1 MLKTHYIIQFFILS
15 SLLAFTTGHGQNI
28 RQTNPET
35 IRLTTD
41 RSLYLSGE
49 TLFFSAAY
57 FINPNQPESL
67 SKVMY
72 IELFDVEGKTVAAAK
87 FEIINNLCQGQ
98 LIIPSQSKSGYYIM
112 RAYTRFQ
119 QNFPESQIAS
129 VVVTIINPEHPLPP
143 VSYNKSTN
151 PLVYFSLSES
161 VFGFQI
167 QQPVLNQVQS
177 IFFLCDTTLIDKPTA
192 LYGNGLGYFKIDYCK
207 TKKIQLGTVLSSGDT
222 LWGKLLNPEN
232 IDINS
237 KKLTSILPVDTGTNA
252 QTETNFFVKGLFKQ
266 HETIDV
272 ELPEAFIGSS
282 EFVCVSVSIAG
293 TSEYVNVD
301 LPDYLIDNPRYLVDY
316 PLVFGKNH
324 AGFRFQKELLTS
336 FKQLDVK
343 ANGLPT
349 RNYPTAP
356 TAPEITGLT
365 LSGKITESGS
375 QKPLKDEVVYCAL
388 LSEPYQFHA
397 TKTDE
402 TGSFIFPLYLVEGL
416 KNLYL
421 STTPNTEN
429 SSIISVNKG
438 YLQSPPEWNNSPFIV
453 DTNKKPLLKR
463 MNLNKQIASVY
474 NLKPYSFLKIKELNL
489 HVFGNF
495 QRQTRLSDFVQM
507 ATTRETI
514 NELVPFV
521 RVRKK
526 DGHFKIVVLD
536 EVTNIEYDNPL
547 VLVDGIPFHNIDAIM
562 ALQPT
567 EIKAFQ
573 VISRVF
579 AHGQMQYNGIVSILT
594 TGGDFASLPMPSGGV
609 FIEYETLNRPAIF
622 SDSAFY
628 IATAIPDFLNTTY
641 WKTYKSNQM
650 DSTFKLIA
658 PDVPGDYDLTITSFG
673 RDKKSV
679 LYQKITVQKRL
690 QDK

>member
-1 MLKTHYIIQFFILS
+1 MLKIHYIIQFFILS
-15 SLLAFTTGHGQNI
+15 SLLAFATGHAQNTW
-28 RQTNPET
+28 QTNPET

-72 IELFDVEGKTVAAAK
+72 VELFDVEGKTAAAAK

-98 LIIPSQSKSGYYIM
+98 LIIPSQSKSGYYIL
-112 RAYTRFQ
+112 RVYTRFQ
-119 QNFPESQIAS
+119 QNFPENQIAS

-143 VSYNKSTN
+143 VSDNKPTN
-151 PLVYFSLSES
+151 PLVYFSLSET

-167 QQPVLNQVQS
+167 QQPVHSQVQS
-177 IFFLCDTTLIDKPTA
+177 VFILCDTTLISKPAA
-192 LYGNGLGYFKIDYCK
+192 LFENGLGYFKTDYCK
-207 TKKIQLGTVLSSGDT
+207 ADGYRLGTVLSSGDT
-222 LWGKLLNPEN
+222 LWGKLLNREN
-232 IDINS
+232 IDLNS
-237 KKLTSILPVDTGTNA
+237 KRPTSILTAGTGTKA
-252 QTETNFFVKGLFKQ
+252 QTVTRFVGKELFTQ
-266 HETIDV
+266 HETIEV
-272 ELPEAFIGSS
+272 ELPEAFLELSD
-282 EFVCVSVSIAG
+282 FVCVSVSVAG
-293 TSEYVNVD
+293 ASEYGNESI
-301 LPDYLIDNPRYLVDY
+301 PDYLIDNPQYLVDY
-316 PLVFGKNH
+316 PEVFGRNSE
-324 AGFRFQKELLTS
+324 GFSVQKELLAALMLQDGT
-336 FKQLDVK
+336 
-343 ANGLPT
+343 ATGLPPA
-349 RNYPTAP
+349 NFPTTLA
-356 TAPEITGLT
+356 APEIAGLT
-365 LSGKITESGS
+365 LSGKLTESGS

-402 TGSFIFPLYLVEGL
+402 TGSFVFPLYLVEGL

-421 STTPNTEN
+421 STTPNMEN

-453 DTNKKPLLKR
+453 DTTKKQLLHR

-474 NLKPYSFLKIKELNL
+474 NLRPYSFLKTKELNL
-489 HVFGNF
+489 PVFGNF

-547 VLVDGIPFHNIDAIM
+547 VLVDGIPYHDIDAIM

-628 IATAIPDFLNTTY
+628 NTSEIPDFLNTTY

-650 DSTFKLIA
+650 DSTFTLIA
-658 PDVPGDYDLTITSFG
+658 PDVPGDYDLTITSLG

-679 LYQKITVQKRL
+679 LYKKITVQKRL

>member
-1 MLKTHYIIQFFILS
+1 MLKIHYIIQFFILS
-15 SLLAFTTGHGQNI
+15 SLLAFATGHAQNTW
-28 RQTNPET
+28 QTNPET

-72 IELFDVEGKTVAAAK
+72 VELFDVEGKTVAASK

-119 QNFPESQIAS
+119 QNFPESQMAR

-151 PLVYFSLSES
+151 PLVYFSLSETLL
-161 VFGFQI
+161 GFQI
-167 QQPVLNQVQS
+167 QQPVLSQAQS
-177 IFFLCDTTLIDKPTA
+177 VFILCDTTLISKPAA
-192 LYGNGLGYFKIDYCK
+192 LFENGLGYFKTDYCK
-207 TKKIQLGTVLSSGDT
+207 ANGYRLGTVLSSGDT
-222 LWGKLLNPEN
+222 LWGKLLNREN
-232 IDINS
+232 IDLNS
-237 KKLTSILPVDTGTNA
+237 KRPTSILTAGTGTKA
-252 QTETNFFVKGLFKQ
+252 QTETRFVGKELFTQ
-266 HETIDV
+266 HETIEV
-272 ELPEAFIGSS
+272 ELPKTFLESS
-282 EFVCVSVSIAG
+282 DFVCVSVSVAG
-293 TSEYVNVD
+293 ASEYGNVD
-301 LPDYLIDNPRYLVDY
+301 IPDYLIDNPQYLVDY
-316 PLVFGKNH
+316 PEVFGRNPE
-324 AGFRFQKELLTS
+324 GFSVQKELLAALMLQDGT
-336 FKQLDVK
+336 
-343 ANGLPT
+343 ATGLPPA
-349 RNYPTAP
+349 NFPTTLA
-356 TAPEITGLT
+356 APEIAGLT
-365 LSGKITESGS
+365 LSGKLTESGS

-402 TGSFIFPLYLVEGL
+402 TGSFVFPLYLVEGL

-453 DTNKKPLLKR
+453 DTTKKQLLHR

-474 NLKPYSFLKIKELNL
+474 NLRPYSYLKITELNL
-489 HVFGNF
+489 PVFGNF

-547 VLVDGIPFHNIDAIM
+547 VLVDGIPYHDIDAIM

-628 IATAIPDFLNTTY
+628 NTSEIPDFLNTTY

-650 DSTFKLIA
+650 DSTFTLIA
-658 PDVPGDYDLTITSFG
+658 PDVPGDYDLTITSLG